1 MSVYEFRQSGAD
13 FSVAPAL
20 TPESTYIPP
29 AFLPPFVRKIGALA
43 SEIGFADAVTEVF
56 DRANIH
62 VELEGDLSPADG
74 QGLIIAGD
82 HGQRI
87 EPLLVQAAMSKADR
101 EASRVIAMPVS
112 FAGRLMQGSS
122 QEGKDLIIPVIPT
135 KWAAE
140 NSFSLNDPRNMVR
153 RIKHPDVLNQ
163 PKASL
168 QKLNAE
174 AMTTAADHAAEGGT
188 VTIFPTCN
196 SIELPWRNGIGH
208 IVSGLPE
215 DAWANTHIAAF
226 RPEPFSIKGVMS
238 SLLLRDMGIRP
249 KHQTLALSIHSLGPA
264 EEFLADADQDA
275 ARIAEVIR
283 RRYLQQFTSEQQ

>member
-13 FSVAPAL
+13 FSVAPVL

-29 AFLPPFVRKIGALA
+29 AVVPPFVRKIGALA

-62 VELEGDLSPADG
+62 VELDGDLSPAAG

-140 NSFSLNDPRNMVR
+140 NSFPLNDPRNMVR

-174 AMTTAADHAAEGGT
+174 AMMAAADHAAEGGT
-188 VTIFPTCN
+188 VTIFPTGN

-208 IVSGLPE
+208 IVSELPE
-215 DAWANTHIAAF
+215 GARANTQVAAF
-226 RPEPFSIKGVMS
+226 QPEPFSIKGTLS

-249 KHQTLALSIHSLGPA
+249 KKRALVLGVRTLGSVDELLNGAESQNAAQATRLIH
-264 EEFLADADQDA
+264 E
-275 ARIAEVIR
+275 
-283 RRYLQQFTSEQQ
+283 RYLQQPISQ